1 MTSNY
6 DVVNRSNKVGTN
18 SSSINDV
25 DDKVIDIEAVDIG
38 AKSSCDDDIDLKA
51 VEANLP
57 GIFGKLPAYKK
68 TAYFIF
74 FIVSVWFMVVSACH
88 NEVQEVS
95 FDNNSQELNSD
106 EKIYQKESKPPM
118 KSELGPEDQRKLEP
132 SRSVRDQIF

>member
-25 DDKVIDIEAVDIG
+25 DDEVIDIEAVDIG

-74 FIVSVWFMVVSACH
+74 FIVSVWFMVVSARH

-106 EKIYQKESKPPM
+106 EKIYQKESKPAM

>member
-74 FIVSVWFMVVSACH
+74 FIVSVWFMVVSARH

>member
-1 MTSNY
+1 MLSLLVTMILISRLWRQICLVFLGSY
-6 DVVNRSNKVGTN
+6 QPT
-18 SSSINDV
+18 
-25 DDKVIDIEAVDIG
+25 
-38 AKSSCDDDIDLKA
+38 
-51 VEANLP
+51 
-57 GIFGKLPAYKK
+57 KK

-74 FIVSVWFMVVSACH
+74 FIVSVWFMVVSARH

>member
-68 TAYFIF
+68 KRPILYFLLLVCGLWWYLHVI
-74 FIVSVWFMVVSACH
+74 
-88 NEVQEVS
+88 
-95 FDNNSQELNSD
+95 
-106 EKIYQKESKPPM
+106 M
-118 KSELGPEDQRKLEP
+118 KYR
-132 SRSVRDQIF
+132 R